1 MPFYYINFDQN
12 GPPYKHLRDV
22 HNPSDKDLRDQYH
35 PEEFEMPWKA
45 GLLNLRNTLYQRK
58 ETKLNTQSDYIKA
71 TLFT

>member
-1 MPFYYINFDQN
+1 MDEHKHSAI
-12 GPPYKHLRDV
+12 GKHLRDV

-45 GLLNLRNTLYQRK
+45 GLLNLRNTLHQRK